1 MNSEV
6 CVVCRGT
13 CRDLNV
19 MGLAERN
26 QRLLREE
33 RVRLHLKHLMT
44 SRASEVV
51 FISLS
56 SYCAALVA
64 CIIFCVCVCVHAY
77 ARYTVRAVWCGWM
90 RLGKV

>member
-64 CIIFCVCVCVHAY
+64 CIIFRVCVCACLCALHSTCSV
-77 ARYTVRAVWCGWM
+77 VRLDAAG
-90 RLGKV
+90 